1 MLLYEVTMAGKTKK
15 SEQRGVKLK
24 YRIKEP
30 SFYKVIMLND
40 DVPPM
45 DFVVMLLV
53 DFFEKEHGTAVDLM
67 LKVHNEGQAVI
78 ARYPYDIAV
87 TKKRLCIDR
96 ARKAGYPFDLKVEAE

>member
-1 MLLYEVTMAGKTKK
+1 MAGKTKK
-15 SEQRGVKLK
+15 SSERGVRVKYKL
-24 YRIKEP
+24 KEP

-40 DVPPM
+40 DVTPM

-53 DFFEKEHGTAVDLM
+53 EHFGYEHGAAVDTM
-67 LKVHNEGQAVI
+67 LKVHNEGKAVI

-87 TKKRLCIDR
+87 TKKRKCIEL

>member
-1 MLLYEVTMAGKTKK
+1 MAGKTKK
-15 SEQRGVKLK
+15 SEERGLRVK

-40 DVPPM
+40 DVTPM

-53 DFFEKEHGTAVDLM
+53 EYFAYEHGRAVDVM
-67 LKVHNEGQAVI
+67 LKVHNEGRAEI

-87 TKKRLCIDR
+87 TKKRQCTEC
-96 ARKAGYPFDLKVEAE
+96 ARKAGYPFELRVEEE

>member
-1 MLLYEVTMAGKTKK
+1 MSAKTKK
-15 SEQRGVKLK
+15 SEQRGLKLK
-24 YRIKEP
+24 YRLKEP

-40 DVPPM
+40 DVTPM
-45 DFVVMLLV
+45 DFVVMLLI
-53 DFFEKEHGTAVDLM
+53 DFFGYEHGRAVDTM

-96 ARKAGYPFDLKVEAE
+96 ARKAGYPFDLRVESE